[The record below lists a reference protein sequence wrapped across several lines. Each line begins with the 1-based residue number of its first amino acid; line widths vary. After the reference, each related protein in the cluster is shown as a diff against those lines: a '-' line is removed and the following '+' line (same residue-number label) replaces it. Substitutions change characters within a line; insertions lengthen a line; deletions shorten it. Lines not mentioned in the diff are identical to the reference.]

1 MTLDLDAY
9 LARIG
14 WTGEPAPT
22 VEVLRSLHRAHALG
36 IPFENLDPVLGS
48 APSLALADLEAKLV
62 RGGRGGYCY
71 EHNTLFATVLRQLGF
86 TVTLLAARVLLGA
99 APGDVR
105 PRSHI
110 LLRVDVPG
118 VATPYVADVGFGTV
132 GALLEPIEL
141 VAGAELYDAPRHHR
155 LVTVA
160 HEGPLEMWELQA
172 EKGGSWEAQYAFTP
186 EPFEGPDFEMIN
198 WYVAT
203 SPHSPFAQAVYAQR
217 ALPDATHRSLAG
229 LDLVETA
236 EDGTI
241 RERVLS
247 GPDEVVQVLED
258 GFGIHVP
265 RAPSCPPEPRHA
277 GLPSPG
283 HLSPPRPGARHPDT
297 GRAAP
302 PVTRGPARPHPR
314 PAPPPRVAHL
324 TRPGGSRPF
333 PSRDAARTGP
343 SHGPGPGRPC
353 RWKPECGGGRAR
365 GSRGRRNLRA
375 PRETRP

>member
-118 VATPYVADVGFGTV
+118 VAAPYVADVGFGTV

-186 EPFEGPDFEMIN
+186 EPFERPDFEMIN

-217 ALPDATHRSLAG
+217 ALPDSTHRSLAG

-265 RAPSCPPEPRHA
+265 EGAE
-277 GLPSPG
+277 LP
-283 HLSPPRPGARHPDT
+283 A
-297 GRAAP
+297 
-302 PVTRGPARPHPR
+302 
-314 PAPPPRVAHL
+314 
-324 TRPGGSRPF
+324 
-333 PSRDAARTGP
+333 
-343 SHGPGPGRPC
+343 
-353 RWKPECGGGRAR
+353 
-365 GSRGRRNLRA
+365 
-375 PRETRP
+375 